1 MDYTR
6 SKMEY
11 TDFIDE
17 WNNGSEHI
25 TAHTSGSTGTP
36 KPIHLLKSDML
47 RSANATIKRFGL
59 DKNCVIAS
67 LLPIS
72 SIATKM
78 AIVRS
83 IAAGCRYINL
93 HPANDFEIPEHI
105 DLLSVGPSQ
114 CDCLIA
120 HPDMAQQIRVLLVGG
135 AELSRKRRDALL
147 ALGYDL
153 YESYGMTETCSNVA
167 LRHGA
172 DDFFEANEGINFC
185 LDNRSCIVVEAPA
198 YGFDGTITNDIAV
211 LQAPDRFRLL
221 GRYDNVINSGGLKIH
236 PEQLERE
243 LAPLLD
249 IPFYIVGVPDDKW
262 GQSVA
267 IVIEGSQDDAQK
279 ASNRLE
285 ILTDGRKRPKRV
297 IAMAEFER
305 TSSGKIKRKLP

>member
-1 MDYTR
+1 MLFR
-6 SKMEY
+6 S
-11 TDFIDE
+11 
-17 WNNGSEHI
+17 
-25 TAHTSGSTGTP
+25 
-36 KPIHLLKSDML
+36 
-47 RSANATIKRFGL
+47 
-59 DKNCVIAS
+59 
-67 LLPIS
+67 
-72 SIATKM
+72 
-78 AIVRS
+78 
-83 IAAGCRYINL
+83 
-93 HPANDFEIPEHI
+93 
-105 DLLSVGPSQ
+105 
-114 CDCLIA
+114 
-120 HPDMAQQIRVLLVGG
+120 
-135 AELSRKRRDALL
+135 
-147 ALGYDL
+147 
-153 YESYGMTETCSNVA
+153 
-167 LRHGA
+167 
-172 DDFFEANEGINFC
+172 
-185 LDNRSCIVVEAPA
+185 VEAPA

-305 TSSGKIKRKLP
+305 TSSRKIKRKLP